1 MIGQR
6 QRAVIWAAAAL
17 ALAWLLAWGGYTL
30 AASRK
35 VTIERIQAYVNSVD
49 LTKLSAKDR
58 AKAIQRLAEQLNA
71 LSFEERRRT
80 RVEGTWRD
88 WFKDMTEEEKGQ
100 FIEATLPTG
109 FKRMINAFEQLPD
122 DKRRRAVDEAV
133 KRLREVQRQAPDPR
147 TAWGGTNAPPLSEE
161 LQTKVTTIG
170 LKAFYSQSSAQ
181 TKAEL
186 APMLEELQRLMQSGR
201 MFHGPPGR

>member
-1 MIGQR
+1 MSQR
-6 QRAVIWAAAAL
+6 QRTVIWAAAAL
-17 ALAWLLAWGGYTL
+17 AAAWLLAWGGYTL
-30 AASRK
+30 AANRK
-35 VTIERIQAYVNSVD
+35 VTVEKIRAYLQSVD
-49 LTKLSAKDR
+49 LAKLSAEDR
-58 AKAIQRLAEQLNA
+58 AKAIQRLADQLNA
-71 LSFEERRRT
+71 LQFEERRQT
-80 RVEGTWRD
+80 RMDGLWRD
-88 WFKDMTEEEKGQ
+88 WFKDMNEKEKGQ
-100 FIEATLPTG
+100 FIEATMPTG

-122 DKRRRAVDEAV
+122 DRRRRAVDEAV
-133 KRLREVQRQAPDPR
+133 KRLREVQRQSPDPR

-170 LKAFYSQSSAQ
+170 LKAFYSRSSAQ